1 MYLEKV
7 KFSEEIAPGRFVK
20 KPYHVHIERYM
31 ALLCNVFGSIDH
43 PMKYLSVN
51 SEVKDFVIS
60 NLLSTE
66 YVDCKTAQT
75 AIRFCFR

>member
-1 MYLEKV
+1 V
-7 KFSEEIAPGRFVK
+7 IALIKIPAGGLVK
-20 KPYHVHIERYM
+20 KPYHVHIESYM
-31 ALLCNVFGSIDH
+31 TLIRNVFGSVDH

-66 YVDCKTAQT
+66 NVDCKTAQT